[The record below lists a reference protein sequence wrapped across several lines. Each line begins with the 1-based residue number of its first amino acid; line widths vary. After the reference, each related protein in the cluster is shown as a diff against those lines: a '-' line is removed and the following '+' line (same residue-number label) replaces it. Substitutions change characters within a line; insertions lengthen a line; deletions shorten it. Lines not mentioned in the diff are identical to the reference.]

1 VSTGKKQLWLM
12 LILILV
18 MIPIPSLQAQ
28 PPAANQE
35 EERPLLVGC
44 ISHIEGNLLRYVPN
58 EEDWVETVRDTP
70 FGINDTLYSNKET
83 RAEIIMP
90 NNTWMRIDS
99 DTQIQLITIKD
110 DVTEIDV
117 LSGVVR
123 FYNKGSDAVI
133 QAATPLGY
141 VMGPPGTGFDLIV
154 DHDYV
159 EVIASKG
166 TVYFDHNT
174 AGKQFEAIAGSS
186 SIIAN
191 RRQVTA
197 GDAVADPY
205 WDEWNMD
212 RDALWA
218 KRIRTGR
225 ESVRYLPPGLYHH
238 SYVLERHGRWQRVY
252 YDGAY
257 YYFWRP
263 VHLTVGWAPF
273 TVGRWTAWYGEHT
286 WIPYEPFGYV
296 THHYGSWVLVNGFWY
311 WAPPTA
317 RIRAHP
323 GPPLLD
329 IGFAWYPGRVAWIHS
344 GVHIGWVPL
353 APYEPYYCHRRWGRR
368 TIVVRDVNITN
379 VYNVTRYRYLKHAI
393 LIHRKNLYKVN
404 NYRNVRIRN
413 IKNRTIVKK
422 YRVVPVVNETVIRDY
437 RKTRKKYNFANNN
450 VKQKPHVTVIKRIQQ
465 NRLDAT
471 KNIEVKARSIQQN
484 GKNIRQHRIG
494 NGAKIKNPKA
504 RKLLVPADQDN
515 RSVSKVIHKQQFQN
529 INKRNIKTQELGKV
543 RKDRQIEAW
552 KLVQENRRH
561 NSEKNRSISSRA
573 LKSWPA
579 SSKRATGPSSIS
591 RSYPSTIFRSYGAGG
606 AGGAGK

>member
-1 VSTGKKQLWLM
+1 MSTGKKRLWLM

-18 MIPIPSLQAQ
+18 MIPITSLQAQ
-28 PPAANQE
+28 TPTTNQE
-35 EERPLLVGC
+35 EERPVLVGR
-44 ISHIEGNLLRYVPN
+44 ISHIEGQLLRYVPD

-70 FGINDTLYSNKET
+70 FGINDTLYSNKYT

-117 LSGVVR
+117 ISGVVR
-123 FYNKGSDAVI
+123 FYNKGSYAVI
-133 QAATPLGY
+133 KAVTPLGY

-166 TVYFDHNT
+166 TVYFNHNT

-197 GDAVADPY
+197 GDAVADPN
-205 WDEWNMD
+205 WDEWNRD

-218 KRIRTGR
+218 KRIRTGE

-238 SYVLERHGRWQRVY
+238 AYVLERHGRWQRVY

-273 TVGRWTAWYGEHT
+273 TMGRWTAWYGEHT

-296 THHYGSWVLVNGFWY
+296 THHYGCWVLVNGSWY
-311 WAPPTA
+311 WAPPVD
-317 RIRAHP
+317 RIRVHL

-379 VYNVTRYRYLKHAI
+379 VYNVTRYRYFKHAI
-393 LIHRKNLYKVN
+393 LIHRKNLYKVD

-413 IKNRTIVKK
+413 IKNRTIIKK

-437 RKTRKKYNFANNN
+437 RKTIKKYNFAYNN
-450 VKQKPHVTVIKRIQQ
+450 VKQKPHGTVIKRIQQ
-465 NRLDAT
+465 NRLDET
-471 KNIEVKARSIQQN
+471 KNIKVKARSIQQN
-484 GKNIRQHRIG
+484 GKNIRQYRIG

-515 RSVSKVIHKQQFQN
+515 RSVSKVIHKKQIQS
-529 INKRNIKTQELGKV
+529 INKRNIKTQEPDKV
-543 RKDRQIEAW
+543 RKDRQIKAW

-561 NSEKNRSISSRA
+561 NSEKNRSISSRT
-573 LKSWPA
+573 LKSRLT
-579 SSKRATGPSSIS
+579 SSKRAAGPSSIY
-591 RSYPSTIFRSYGAGG
+591 RSHPSTISRSYGAGG
-606 AGGAGK
+606 AGK

>member
-1 VSTGKKQLWLM
+1 MSTGKKRLWLM

-18 MIPIPSLQAQ
+18 MIPITSLQAQ
-28 PPAANQE
+28 TPTANQE
-35 EERPLLVGC
+35 EERPVLVGR
-44 ISHIEGNLLRYVPN
+44 ISHIEGQLLRYVPD

-70 FGINDTLYSNKET
+70 FGINDTLYSNKYT

-117 LSGVVR
+117 ISGVVR
-123 FYNKGSDAVI
+123 FYNKGSYAVI
-133 QAATPLGY
+133 KAVTPLGY

-166 TVYFDHNT
+166 TVYFNHNT

-197 GDAVADPY
+197 GDAVADHN
-205 WDEWNMD
+205 WDEWNRD

-218 KRIRTGR
+218 KRIRTGE

-238 SYVLERHGRWQRVY
+238 AYVLERHGRWQRVY

-273 TVGRWTAWYGEHT
+273 TMGRWTAWYGEHT

-296 THHYGSWVLVNGFWY
+296 THHYGCWVLVNGSWY
-311 WAPPTA
+311 WAPPVD
-317 RIRAHP
+317 RIRVHL

-379 VYNVTRYRYLKHAI
+379 VYNVTRYRYFKHAI
-393 LIHRKNLYKVN
+393 LIHRKNLYKVD

-413 IKNRTIVKK
+413 IKNRTIIKK

-437 RKTRKKYNFANNN
+437 RKTRKKYNFAYNN
-450 VKQKPHVTVIKRIQQ
+450 VKQKPHGTVIKRIQQ
-465 NRLDAT
+465 NRLDET
-471 KNIEVKARSIQQN
+471 KNIKVKARSIQQN
-484 GKNIRQHRIG
+484 GKNIRQYRIG

-515 RSVSKVIHKQQFQN
+515 RSVSKVIHKKQIQS
-529 INKRNIKTQELGKV
+529 INKRNIKTQEPDKV
-543 RKDRQIEAW
+543 RKDRQIKAW

-561 NSEKNRSISSRA
+561 NSEKNRSISSRT
-573 LKSWPA
+573 LKSRLT
-579 SSKRATGPSSIS
+579 SSKRAAGPSSIY
-591 RSYPSTIFRSYGAGG
+591 RSHPSTISRSYGAGG
-606 AGGAGK
+606 AGK

>member
-1 VSTGKKQLWLM
+1 MGTGKKRLWLM

-18 MIPIPSLQAQ
+18 MIPITSLQAQ
-28 PPAANQE
+28 TPTANQE
-35 EERPLLVGC
+35 EERPVLVGR
-44 ISHIEGNLLRYVPN
+44 ISHIEGQLLRYVPD

-70 FGINDTLYSNKET
+70 FGINDTLYSNKDT
-83 RAEIIMP
+83 RAEIIIP

-117 LSGVVR
+117 ISGVVR
-123 FYNKGSDAVI
+123 FYNKGSDALIKAV
-133 QAATPLGY
+133 TPLGY

-154 DHDYV
+154 DHDYM
-159 EVIASKG
+159 EVVASKG

-174 AGKQFEAIAGSS
+174 AGEQFEAIAGSS

-191 RRQVTA
+191 RWQVTV
-197 GDAVADPY
+197 GDAVADPN
-205 WDEWNMD
+205 WDEWNRD

-218 KRIRTGR
+218 KRIRTGG

-238 SYVLERHGRWQRVY
+238 AYVLESHGRWQRVY

-296 THHYGSWVLVNGFWY
+296 THHYGCWVLVNGFWY
-311 WAPPTA
+311 WAPPVA
-317 RIRAHP
+317 RIRVHL

-379 VYNVTRYRYLKHAI
+379 VYNITRYRYFKHAI

-422 YRVVPVVNETVIRDY
+422 NRVIPVVNETVIRDY

-450 VKQKPHVTVIKRIQQ
+450 VKQKPHGTVIKRIQQ

-471 KNIEVKARSIQQN
+471 KNIKVKARSIQQN
-484 GKNIRQHRIG
+484 GKNIRQYRIG

-504 RKLLVPADQDN
+504 RKLLVPADQYK
-515 RSVSKVIHKQQFQN
+515 RSVSKVIHKQQLQS
-529 INKRNIKTQELGKV
+529 INKRNIKTHGPGKV
-543 RKDRQIEAW
+543 RKDRQIKTW

-561 NSEKNRSISSRA
+561 NSEKNRSISSRT
-573 LKSWPA
+573 LKSRPT
-579 SSKRATGPSSIS
+579 SSKRAAGPSSIY
-591 RSYPSTIFRSYGAGG
+591 RSYPSTISRSYGAG
-606 AGGAGK
+606 K

>member
-1 VSTGKKQLWLM
+1 MGTGKKRLWLM

-18 MIPIPSLQAQ
+18 MIPITSLQAQ
-28 PPAANQE
+28 TPTANQE
-35 EERPLLVGC
+35 EEKPVLVGR
-44 ISHIEGNLLRYVPN
+44 ISHIEGQLLRYVPD

-70 FGINDTLYSNKET
+70 FGINDTLYSNKYT

-117 LSGVVR
+117 ISGVVR

-133 QAATPLGY
+133 KAVTPLGY

-197 GDAVADPY
+197 GDAVADPN
-205 WDEWNMD
+205 WDEWNRD

-218 KRIRTGR
+218 KRIRTGK
-225 ESVRYLPPGLYHH
+225 ESARYLPPGLYHH
-238 SYVLERHGRWQRVY
+238 AYVLERHGRWQRVY

-273 TVGRWTAWYGEHT
+273 TVGRWTAWYGDHT

-296 THHYGSWVLVNGFWY
+296 THHYGCWVLVNGFWY
-311 WAPPTA
+311 WAPPVA
-317 RIRAHP
+317 RIRVHL

-353 APYEPYYCHRRWGRR
+353 APYESYYCHRRWGRR

-379 VYNVTRYRYLKHAI
+379 VYNVNRYRYFKHAI

-413 IKNRTIVKK
+413 IKNRAIVKK

-437 RKTRKKYNFANNN
+437 RKTRKKYNFAYNN
-450 VKQKPHVTVIKRIQQ
+450 VKQKPHGTVIKRIQQ

-471 KNIEVKARSIQQN
+471 KNIKVKARSIQQN
-484 GKNIRQHRIG
+484 GKNIRQYRIG

-504 RKLLVPADQDN
+504 RKMLVPADRDN
-515 RSVSKVIHKQQFQN
+515 RSVSKVIHKQQLQS
-529 INKRNIKTQELGKV
+529 INKRNIKTQEPGKV
-543 RKDRQIEAW
+543 RKDRQIKAW

-573 LKSWPA
+573 LKLRPT
-579 SSKRATGPSSIS
+579 SSKRAAGPSSIY
-591 RSYPSTIFRSYGAGG
+591 RTYPSTISRSYGAGG
-606 AGGAGK
+606 TGK

>member
-1 VSTGKKQLWLM
+1 
-12 LILILV
+12 
-18 MIPIPSLQAQ
+18 
-28 PPAANQE
+28 
-35 EERPLLVGC
+35 
-44 ISHIEGNLLRYVPN
+44 
-58 EEDWVETVRDTP
+58 
-70 FGINDTLYSNKET
+70 
-83 RAEIIMP
+83 
-90 NNTWMRIDS
+90 
-99 DTQIQLITIKD
+99 
-110 DVTEIDV
+110 
-117 LSGVVR
+117 
-123 FYNKGSDAVI
+123 
-133 QAATPLGY
+133 
-141 VMGPPGTGFDLIV
+141 
-154 DHDYV
+154 
-159 EVIASKG
+159 
-166 TVYFDHNT
+166 
-174 AGKQFEAIAGSS
+174 
-186 SIIAN
+186 
-191 RRQVTA
+191 
-197 GDAVADPY
+197 
-205 WDEWNMD
+205 MD

-329 IGFAWYPGRVAWIHS
+329 IGFTWYPGRVAWIHS

-591 RSYPSTIFRSYGAGG
+591 RSYPSTISRSYGAGI
-606 AGGAGK
+606 AHS

>member
-1 VSTGKKQLWLM
+1 MGTGKMRLWLM

-18 MIPIPSLQAQ
+18 MIPITSLQAQ
-28 PPAANQE
+28 TPTANQE
-35 EERPLLVGC
+35 EERPVLVGR
-44 ISHIEGNLLRYVPN
+44 ISHIEGQLLRYVPD

-70 FGINDTLYSNKET
+70 FGINDTLYSNKDT
-83 RAEIIMP
+83 RAEIIIP

-117 LSGVVR
+117 ISGVVR

-133 QAATPLGY
+133 KAVTPLGY

-166 TVYFDHNT
+166 TVYFNHNT

-197 GDAVADPY
+197 GDAVADHN
-205 WDEWNMD
+205 WDEWNRD

-218 KRIRTGR
+218 KRIRTGE

-238 SYVLERHGRWQRVY
+238 AYVLERHGRWQRVY

-257 YYFWRP
+257 CYFWRP

-273 TVGRWTAWYGEHT
+273 TMGRWTAWYGEHT

-296 THHYGSWVLVNGFWY
+296 THHYGCWVLVNGSWY
-311 WAPPTA
+311 WAPPVA
-317 RIRAHP
+317 RIRVHL

-379 VYNVTRYRYLKHAI
+379 VYNVTKYRYFKHAI
-393 LIHRKNLYKVN
+393 LIHRKNLYKVD

-437 RKTRKKYNFANNN
+437 RKTRKKYNFAYNN
-450 VKQKPHVTVIKRIQQ
+450 VKQKPHGTVIKRIQQ
-465 NRLDAT
+465 NRLDET
-471 KNIEVKARSIQQN
+471 KNIKVKARSIQQN
-484 GKNIRQHRIG
+484 GKNIRQYRIG

-515 RSVSKVIHKQQFQN
+515 RSVSKVIHKKQIQS
-529 INKRNIKTQELGKV
+529 INKRNIKTQEPDKV
-543 RKDRQIEAW
+543 RKDRQIKAW

-561 NSEKNRSISSRA
+561 NSEKNRSISSRTF
-573 LKSWPA
+573 KSRLT
-579 SSKRATGPSSIS
+579 SSKRAAGPSSIY
-591 RSYPSTIFRSYGAGG
+591 RSHPSTISRSYGAGG
-606 AGGAGK
+606 AGK

>member
-1 VSTGKKQLWLM
+1 MSTGKKRLWLM

-18 MIPIPSLQAQ
+18 MIPITSLQAQ
-28 PPAANQE
+28 TPTTNQE
-35 EERPLLVGC
+35 EERPVLVGR
-44 ISHIEGNLLRYVPN
+44 ISHIEGQLLRYVPD

-70 FGINDTLYSNKET
+70 FGINDTLYSNKYT

-117 LSGVVR
+117 ISGVVR
-123 FYNKGSDAVI
+123 FYNKGSYAVI
-133 QAATPLGY
+133 KAVTPLGY

-166 TVYFDHNT
+166 TVYFNHNT

-197 GDAVADPY
+197 GDAVADPN
-205 WDEWNMD
+205 WDEWNRD

-218 KRIRTGR
+218 KRIRTGE

-238 SYVLERHGRWQRVY
+238 AYVLERHGRWQRVY

-273 TVGRWTAWYGEHT
+273 TMGRWTAWYGEHT

-296 THHYGSWVLVNGFWY
+296 THHYGCWVLVNGSWY
-311 WAPPTA
+311 WAPPVA
-317 RIRAHP
+317 RIRVHL

-379 VYNVTRYRYLKHAI
+379 VYNVTRYRYFKHAI
-393 LIHRKNLYKVN
+393 LIHRKNLYKVD

-437 RKTRKKYNFANNN
+437 RKTRKKYNFAYNN
-450 VKQKPHVTVIKRIQQ
+450 VKQKPHGTVIKRIQQ
-465 NRLDAT
+465 NRLDET
-471 KNIEVKARSIQQN
+471 KNIKVKARSIQQN
-484 GKNIRQHRIG
+484 GKNIRQYRIG

-515 RSVSKVIHKQQFQN
+515 RSVSKVIHKKQIQS
-529 INKRNIKTQELGKV
+529 INKRNIKTQEPDKV
-543 RKDRQIEAW
+543 RKDRQIKAW

-561 NSEKNRSISSRA
+561 NSEKNRSISSRT
-573 LKSWPA
+573 LKSRLT
-579 SSKRATGPSSIS
+579 SSKRAAGPSSIY
-591 RSYPSTIFRSYGAGG
+591 RSHPSTISRSYGAGG
-606 AGGAGK
+606 AGK

>member
-1 VSTGKKQLWLM
+1 MSTGKKRLWLM

-18 MIPIPSLQAQ
+18 MIPITSLQAQ
-28 PPAANQE
+28 TPTTNQE
-35 EERPLLVGC
+35 EERPVLVGR
-44 ISHIEGNLLRYVPN
+44 ISHIEGQLLRYVPD

-70 FGINDTLYSNKET
+70 FGINDTLYSNKYT

-117 LSGVVR
+117 ISGVVR
-123 FYNKGSDAVI
+123 FYNKGSYAVI
-133 QAATPLGY
+133 KAVTPLGY

-166 TVYFDHNT
+166 TVYFNHNT

-197 GDAVADPY
+197 GDAVADHN
-205 WDEWNMD
+205 WDEWNRD

-218 KRIRTGR
+218 KRIRTGE

-238 SYVLERHGRWQRVY
+238 AYVLERHGRWQRVY

-273 TVGRWTAWYGEHT
+273 TMGRWTAWYGEHT

-296 THHYGSWVLVNGFWY
+296 THHYGCWVLVNGSWY
-311 WAPPTA
+311 WAPPVA
-317 RIRAHP
+317 RIRVHL

-379 VYNVTRYRYLKHAI
+379 VYNVTRYRYFKHAI
-393 LIHRKNLYKVN
+393 LIHRKNLYKVD

-413 IKNRTIVKK
+413 IKNRTIIKK

-437 RKTRKKYNFANNN
+437 RKTIKKYNFAYNN
-450 VKQKPHVTVIKRIQQ
+450 VKQKPHGTVIKRIQQ
-465 NRLDAT
+465 NRLDET
-471 KNIEVKARSIQQN
+471 KNIKVKARSIQQN
-484 GKNIRQHRIG
+484 GKNIRQYRIG

-515 RSVSKVIHKQQFQN
+515 RSVSKVIHKKQIQS
-529 INKRNIKTQELGKV
+529 INKRNIKTQEPDKV
-543 RKDRQIEAW
+543 RKDRQIKAW

-561 NSEKNRSISSRA
+561 NSEKNRRISSRT
-573 LKSWPA
+573 LKSRLT
-579 SSKRATGPSSIS
+579 SSKRAAGPSSIY
-591 RSYPSTIFRSYGAGG
+591 RSHPSTISRSYGAGG
-606 AGGAGK
+606 AGK

>member
-1 VSTGKKQLWLM
+1 MSTGKKRLWLM

-18 MIPIPSLQAQ
+18 MIPITSLQAQ
-28 PPAANQE
+28 TPTTNQE
-35 EERPLLVGC
+35 EERPVLVGR
-44 ISHIEGNLLRYVPN
+44 ISHIEGQLLRYVPD

-70 FGINDTLYSNKET
+70 FGINDTLYSNKYT

-117 LSGVVR
+117 ISGVVR
-123 FYNKGSDAVI
+123 FYNKGSYAVI
-133 QAATPLGY
+133 KAVTPLGY

-166 TVYFDHNT
+166 TVYFNHNT

-197 GDAVADPY
+197 GDAVADHN
-205 WDEWNMD
+205 WDEWNRD

-218 KRIRTGR
+218 KRIRTGE

-238 SYVLERHGRWQRVY
+238 AYVLERHGRWQRVY

-273 TVGRWTAWYGEHT
+273 TMGRWTAWYGEHT

-296 THHYGSWVLVNGFWY
+296 THHYGCWVLVNGSWY
-311 WAPPTA
+311 WAPPVA
-317 RIRAHP
+317 RIRVHL

-379 VYNVTRYRYLKHAI
+379 VYNVTRYRYFKHAI
-393 LIHRKNLYKVN
+393 LIHRKNLYKVD

-413 IKNRTIVKK
+413 IKNRTIIKK

-437 RKTRKKYNFANNN
+437 RKTIKKYNFAYNN
-450 VKQKPHVTVIKRIQQ
+450 VKQKPHGTVIKRIQQ
-465 NRLDAT
+465 NRLDET
-471 KNIEVKARSIQQN
+471 KNIKVKARSIQQN
-484 GKNIRQHRIG
+484 GKNIRQYRIG

-515 RSVSKVIHKQQFQN
+515 RSVSKVIHKKQIQS
-529 INKRNIKTQELGKV
+529 INKRNIKTQEPDKV
-543 RKDRQIEAW
+543 RKDRQIKAW

-561 NSEKNRSISSRA
+561 NSEKNRSISSRT
-573 LKSWPA
+573 LKSRLT
-579 SSKRATGPSSIS
+579 SSKRAAGPSSIY
-591 RSYPSTIFRSYGAGG
+591 RSHPSTISRSYGAGG
-606 AGGAGK
+606 AGK